1 MKTKQLGTEGP
12 EVSTIGLGLMGMSD
26 FYGRPDDEEE
36 SLRVIHAAIERGITL
51 LDTGDFYGM
60 GHNELLLGR
69 ALRESSK
76 RDRVFIQMKFGAL
89 RAPEGAFL
97 GFDGRPAAVKNAVAQ
112 SLNKLGVDHID
123 LVMPARLDPGVP
135 IEDTIGALAELVQGG
150 WVRHIGLSEVGTE
163 TLERARAAA
172 PITALQR
179 EYSLITRE
187 LEADVIPAL
196 DEMGTGLTAYG
207 VLSRGLLSGK
217 IRSADDVPADYRS
230 HLPRFTG
237 ENLKKNLGVVERL
250 VALAESKGAT
260 PSQLAIA
267 WVAARS
273 STIVPLIGARTLQQL
288 EESLGAT
295 ELELSAEEL
304 ATLESEVAAGEIHGE
319 RYDAIGM
326 QLIGA

>member
-1 MKTKQLGTEGP
+1 M
-12 EVSTIGLGLMGMSD
+12 
-26 FYGRPDDEEE
+26 
-36 SLRVIHAAIERGITL
+36 
-51 LDTGDFYGM
+51 
-60 GHNELLLGR
+60 
-69 ALRESSK
+69 
-76 RDRVFIQMKFGAL
+76 
-89 RAPEGAFL
+89 
-97 GFDGRPAAVKNAVAQ
+97 
-112 SLNKLGVDHID
+112 
-123 LVMPARLDPGVP
+123 RL
-135 IEDTIGALAELVQGG
+135 
-150 WVRHIGLSEVGTE
+150 IGLSVVGTE

-196 DEMGTGLTAYG
+196 DEMGTGLPAYG